1 MMKVAQ
7 RGFWLVGG
15 SCMEIIEPTLEFRMK
30 SVLMLRKPA
39 NLVLKVSD
47 FAVQSICSSKATELM
62 HSVK

>member
-30 SVLMLRKPA
+30 SVCLALTGNEVNR
-39 NLVLKVSD
+39 NT
-47 FAVQSICSSKATELM
+47 IN
-62 HSVK
+62 